1 MVNEKYPYSK
11 VIEHKYAE
19 FYPYFSDANKA
30 LSYSP
35 MFINTYRLE
44 KNDEAY
50 TLALPKEVRDFQNT
64 LGVNNRPNRPV
75 VSSWETEGGE

>member
-50 TLALPKEVRDFQNT
+50 TLALPKEVRISRI
-64 LGVNNRPNRPV
+64 LLA
-75 VSSWETEGGE
+75 VSS

>member
-1 MVNEKYPYSK
+1 MVCLEGHRFDLRRYMVNEKYPYSK

-35 MFINTYRLE
+35 MFIMLIVWRRTVT
-44 KNDEAY
+44 Y
-50 TLALPKEVRDFQNT
+50 TLALPKVRDFQN
-64 LGVNNRPNRPV
+64 LLA
-75 VSSWETEGGE
+75 